1 MRTFKNKRLCIALGI
16 VLAAILVCAAA
27 FAVYVN
33 IYYHVEPAAVQAMA
47 SAEAVS
53 VYELRD
59 GVTVFA
65 PEEPLA
71 GFIFYPG
78 GKVEY
83 TAYAPLLRACA
94 ERQVLC
100 VLVRMP
106 CNLAVLNASGA
117 DGIQEQFPEI
127 GRWYIG
133 GHSLGGAMAAFYAT
147 SHAGELDGLVLLAA
161 YSTQNLSNSGLA
173 VLSVYGSEDGVLDME
188 KYEQYRSNLP
198 ADTVEVVIDGGCH
211 AGFGRY
217 GAQDGDGTPT
227 ISSNEQIART
237 AEEIA
242 QIAG

>member
-1 MRTFKNKRLCIALGI
+1 MRNLKNKRLCIALGI

-133 GHSLGGAMAAFYAT
+133 GHSLGGAMAASYAT

>member
-16 VLAAILVCAAA
+16 ILAAVLACAAA

-33 IYYHVEPAAVQAMA
+33 IYYHVEPTAVQAMA

-65 PEEPLA
+65 PKEPLA

-78 GKVEY
+78 GKVEH

-117 DGIQEQFPEI
+117 DGIPEQFPGVEC
-127 GRWYIG
+127 WYIG
-133 GHSLGGAMAAFYAT
+133 GHSLGGAMAASYAAD
-147 SHAGELDGLVLLAA
+147 HADELDGLVLLAA
-161 YSTQNLSNSGLA
+161 YSTQDLSDSGLT
-173 VLSVYGSEDGVLDME
+173 VLSVYGSEDGVLNME

-198 ADTVEVVIDGGCH
+198 ANTVELVIDGGCH

-217 GAQDGDGTPT
+217 GPQDGDGTPA
-227 ISSNEQIART
+227 ISSDEQIVRT

-242 QIAG
+242 QMTG